1 MSKRLPPP
9 APNFFA
15 LLWQVEHANPGKPL
29 LGNSLRLRDD
39 PVRLGQHPHLDFA
52 TQDFQREE
60 TIQAGHLGAVQKLYV
75 QNFGLLGPNGALP
88 LHYTEHAYT
97 RIHHWND
104 STFSE
109 FLDVFHH
116 RAYLLF
122 YRAWAESQPHI
133 GFHRKDSNPFSQRLN
148 SLVGH
153 GKQTTW
159 GREQL
164 PTHFRAGLAGHFSR
178 RTKTQEGLQ
187 AVLSACTGQPV
198 VVHPFQAR
206 WLNLQMNTTQAANES
221 ANESANHYALGKGAM
236 LGSRVWCAQSKIKID
251 IGPMPYSAYLKLL
264 PDSLGRTQLM
274 QATHAYLGL
283 EFDCVYEIQIKPEQ
297 IPQARLNGTAR
308 LGSTGW
314 LGEMRTHKRLG
325 KPACV
330 NFRCPPV
337 PEFSSLSRS
346 SA

>member
-1 MSKRLPPP
+1 MSRSLPP

-15 LLWQVEHANPGKPL
+15 LLRQIEHANPGKPL
-29 LGNSLRLRDD
+29 LGTSLRLRDD
-39 PVRLGQHPHLDFA
+39 PIRLGQHPHLDFA

-60 TIQAGHLGAVQKLYV
+60 TIQAGRLGAVQKLYV

-104 STFSE
+104 PTFSE

-133 GFHRKDSNPFSQRLN
+133 GYHRKSHNPFAQRLN

-153 GKQTTW
+153 GVQSSW

-178 RTKTQEGLQ
+178 RTKTQEGL
-187 AVLSACTGQPV
+187 ACALSACTGQAV
-198 VVHPFQAR
+198 QVKPFQAQ
-206 WLNLQMNTTQAANES
+206 WLQLQKQAGVQ
-221 ANESANHYALGKGAM
+221 ALGRGAM
-236 LGSRVWCAQSKIKID
+236 LGSRVWCAQSKITICV
-251 IGPMPYSAYLKLL
+251 GPMPYPAYQKLL
-264 PDSLGRTQLM
+264 PGTPGRTQLI
-274 QATHAYLGL
+274 QATHAYLGF
-283 EFDCVYEIQIKPEQ
+283 EFDCDYEIQISTHH
-297 IPQARLNGTAR
+297 IPKARLNGTAQ
-308 LGSTGW
+308 LGRTAW
-314 LGEMRTHKRLG
+314 AGEMRIHQRQQL
-325 KPACV
+325 PATV
-330 NFRCPPV
+330 RMKCPAV
-337 PEFSSLSRS
+337 PSQSSLSRS

>member
-1 MSKRLPPP
+1 MNKHLMPP

-15 LLWQVEHANPGKPL
+15 LLRQLEHENPDKPL
-29 LGNSLRLRDD
+29 LGTSLRLRDD

-60 TIQAGHLGAVQKLYV
+60 TIHTGRLGAVQKLYV

-88 LHYTEHAYT
+88 LHFTEHAYT

-104 STFSE
+104 PTFSE

-133 GFHRKDSNPFSQRLN
+133 GFHRKAHNAFSRRLN

-153 GKQTTW
+153 GQQTSW

-178 RTKTQEGLQ
+178 RTKTLEGLQ
-187 AVLSACTGQPV
+187 AALSACTGQAV
-198 VVHPFQAR
+198 TVHPFQAQ
-206 WLNLQMNTTQAANES
+206 WLKLQQAAAEPQ
-221 ANESANHYALGKGAM
+221 LGKGAM
-236 LGSRVWCAQSKIKID
+236 LGNRVWCAQSKVKID

-264 PDSLGRTQLM
+264 PGSMGRTQLL

-283 EFDCVYEIQIKPEQ
+283 EFDCDYEIQINTHH
-297 IPQARLNGTAR
+297 IPQARLNGAAQLGRTA
-308 LGSTGW
+308 W
-314 LGEMRTHKRLG
+314 LGEMRIHQRQQR
-325 KPACV
+325 PATV
-330 NFRCPPV
+330 RVTCPAV
-337 PEFSSLSRS
+337 PSQPSLSRS
-346 SA
+346 ST